1 MVKIYVKN
9 ADGQKVYVE
18 VTDEQAKEYRDEC
31 RREWRNMANEKN
43 HTVSLDEIVD
53 AGHDMADEKSD
64 IESIFEEKE
73 RKANTKTL
81 IGKLKEAMLE
91 LTPTVYNLATV
102 KEWIKKKRLRYEKH
116 GGTTGQLYGY
126 DEERYGIIYRD
137 GLKENYLF
145 NILETYAQA
154 YFIYVLQSSL
164 IVSN

>member
-53 AGHDMADEKSD
+53 AEHDMADEKSD

-73 RKANTKTL
+73 RKANTKAL
-81 IGKLKEAMLE
+81 IKKLKEAMSE
-91 LTPTVYNLATV
+91 LTPIQRRTIYKLFV
-102 KEWIKKKRLRYEKH
+102 KNMSQSEIAREEGVNRTSVKNRIDGIYSRLKKLLEK
-116 GGTTGQLYGY
+116 
-126 DEERYGIIYRD
+126 
-137 GLKENYLF
+137 K
-145 NILETYAQA
+145 
-154 YFIYVLQSSL
+154 
-164 IVSN
+164 

>member
-18 VTDEQAKEYRDEC
+18 VTDEQAKVYRDEC

-73 RKANTKTL
+73 RKANTKAL
-81 IGKLKEAMLE
+81 IKKLKEAMSE
-91 LTPTVYNLATV
+91 LTPIQRRTIYKLFVKNMSQAEIAKEEGLSKAAITYRVKGIYSRLKNLL
-102 KEWIKKKRLRYEKH
+102 EKK
-116 GGTTGQLYGY
+116 
-126 DEERYGIIYRD
+126 
-137 GLKENYLF
+137 
-145 NILETYAQA
+145 
-154 YFIYVLQSSL
+154 
-164 IVSN
+164 